1 VTTKD
6 HTLATV
12 RINALARR
20 GDAVIARQRI
30 EGRDRPL
37 VAGSRGTVVSTTML
51 GRPKKVFFA
60 VSYGWGLKRFEVMV
74 GRRDVDSAQR
84 DAETSPTAGLE

>member
-1 VTTKD
+1 M
-6 HTLATV
+6 
-12 RINALARR
+12 RCRR

-37 VAGSRGTVVSTTML
+37 VPAGSRGTVVSTTML

-60 VSYGWGLKRFEVMV
+60 VSDGWGLKRFEVTV
-74 GRRDVDSAQR
+74 SRRDVDSAQC
-84 DAETSPTAGLE
+84 DAETSHTTGLE